1 MELRW
6 GGLAAV
12 FTVHVFDD
20 YHYLESRILVFHVM
34 CHDESTAL
42 SPSTMSTNAITDS
55 EINAFIVA
63 QNVKELNSVYFL
75 SSCFV
80 GAAAGILGLTNFAGF
95 LFFFVSLLFSALCVS
110 ACRCVRAAQ
119 NHGDAL
125 INYTAL
131 FVILLIICLME
142 DGGGPYCHR
151 TQYLGTSSSGRWF
164 MVSFLFYN
172 CWTYSDVCDQVS
184 YTVCYSS
191 ISRPLCFSSS
201 F

>member
-1 MELRW
+1 
-6 GGLAAV
+6 
-12 FTVHVFDD
+12 
-20 YHYLESRILVFHVM
+20 M
-34 CHDESTAL
+34 CHNESTAL

-63 QNVKELNSVYFL
+63 QNVKELSSVYFL

-80 GAAAGILGLTNFAGF
+80 GAAAGILGLTNFTGF

-125 INYTAL
+125 TNYTAS
-131 FVILLIICLME
+131 FITLLIICLMGG
-142 DGGGPYCHR
+142 GGGPYCHR

-164 MVSFLFYN
+164 MVSFLSYT
-172 CWTYSDVCDQVS
+172 CWIYSDACDQVS
-184 YTVCYSS
+184 YMVCYSS
-191 ISRPLCFSSS
+191 ISRSSCFSSS
-201 F
+201 Y